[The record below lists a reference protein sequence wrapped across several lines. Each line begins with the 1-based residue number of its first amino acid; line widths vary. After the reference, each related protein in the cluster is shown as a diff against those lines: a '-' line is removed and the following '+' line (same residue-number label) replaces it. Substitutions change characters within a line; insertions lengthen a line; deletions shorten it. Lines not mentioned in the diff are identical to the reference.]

1 MRQAGEGKAGLPVFE
16 EFWILDEKAALCPVH
31 GGPQLPLV
39 LYQLGIAALGKPRS
53 RVKNI

>member
-39 LYQLGIAALGKPRS
+39 LYHYGIGALGAWS
-53 RVKNI
+53 RVKCE

>member
-1 MRQAGEGKAGLPVFE
+1 MRQAGEGRQGCLVFE

-39 LYQLGIAALGKPRS
+39 LDHYGVAAIGA
-53 RVKNI
+53 